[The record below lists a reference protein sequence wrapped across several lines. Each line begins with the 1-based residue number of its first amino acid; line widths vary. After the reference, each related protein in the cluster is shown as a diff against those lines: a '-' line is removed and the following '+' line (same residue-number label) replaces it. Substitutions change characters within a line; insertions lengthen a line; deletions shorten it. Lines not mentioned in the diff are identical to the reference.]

1 MHVRV
6 DYELMK
12 NSYHGTFENKGSW
25 QPQTLAPPLEEA
37 TLGARSM
44 PYKNIH
50 GHFGAP
56 FRIVD
61 TVERIGQQKPMT
73 EKCL

>member
-1 MHVRV
+1 
-6 DYELMK
+6 
-12 NSYHGTFENKGSW
+12 
-25 QPQTLAPPLEEA
+25 
-37 TLGARSM
+37 M